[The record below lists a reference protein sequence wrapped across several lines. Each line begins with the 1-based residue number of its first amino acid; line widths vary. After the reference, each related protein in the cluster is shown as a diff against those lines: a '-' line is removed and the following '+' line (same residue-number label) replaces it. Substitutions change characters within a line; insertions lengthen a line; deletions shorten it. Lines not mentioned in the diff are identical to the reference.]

1 MSAVCILT
9 PVVIAAWPA
18 FSAAVVAA
26 ASSLGYTVA
35 DHFAEMGQG
44 ASKSR
49 QPTRVDL
56 EVPQSEL
63 VTDSLSRQQQI
74 CVVRGD
80 VSVVFSRDA
89 RGKAAVCVTGEGHTR
104 EELQALGTELSGRV
118 VQQYVYQKLIEEMA
132 SRRFVVVEQ
141 ERDENDAIRI
151 KVRHWEE

>member
-26 ASSLGYTVA
+26 ATSLGYTVA
-35 DHFAEMGQG
+35 DQMAEVIRET
-44 ASKSR
+44 ANSR

-63 VTDSLSRQQQI
+63 VTDSLGRQQEI
-74 CVVRGD
+74 RVVRGD
-80 VSVVFSRDA
+80 VCVVFSRDA
-89 RGKAAVCVTGEGHTR
+89 RGRAAVCVTGEGQSK
-104 EELQALGTELSGRV
+104 EELQALGAELSGKV
-118 VQQYVYQKLIEEMA
+118 VQQYVYQKLIEEMSA
-132 SRRFVVVEQ
+132 RRFVVVDQ